1 MYVINGYE
9 IIDSGSESYLFCS
22 GRAAKMASRA
32 LIQILLALNTQK
44 KREIT
49 EKKLQELALQ
59 YEVDINDLKQ
69 TLLCDTLK
77 PEYNVQSCPKDF
89 LDFQSPSLVIYYRQN
104 YTDPDFKTIFP
115 ALRDEVYLITC
126 GVLHQQLLIDNLYF
140 NHSGLPNHFS
150 NLHHVMKNACSD
162 DRLSFYRRFYD
173 SHRETLPTVS
183 LNPCQRGY
191 IAYSIY
197 QFLARFV
204 KFDGQP
210 TPHDALNWRWQIDLL
225 TFGAQKEVAIL
236 AEQTERGTAV

>member
-69 TLLCDTLK
+69 TLISKLQVLTPLLSRKIPSIYLNVGDEWVEKLLCDTLK

-89 LDFQSPSLVIYYRQN
+89 LDFQSPSFSFQYPLWH
-104 YTDPDFKTIFP
+104 IF
-115 ALRDEVYLITC
+115 LWF
-126 GVLHQQLLIDNLYF
+126 LHLHDQE
-140 NHSGLPNHFS
+140 NH
-150 NLHHVMKNACSD
+150 VCK
-162 DRLSFYRRFYD
+162 
-173 SHRETLPTVS
+173 
-183 LNPCQRGY
+183 
-191 IAYSIY
+191 
-197 QFLARFV
+197 
-204 KFDGQP
+204 
-210 TPHDALNWRWQIDLL
+210 
-225 TFGAQKEVAIL
+225 
-236 AEQTERGTAV
+236 